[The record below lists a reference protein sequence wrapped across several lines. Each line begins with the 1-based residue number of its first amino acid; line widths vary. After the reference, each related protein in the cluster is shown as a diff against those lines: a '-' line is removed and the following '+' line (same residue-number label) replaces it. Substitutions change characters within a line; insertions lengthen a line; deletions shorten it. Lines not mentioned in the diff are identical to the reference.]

1 MKGVKMI
8 LYRKDIT
15 NKIAEKTGLYK
26 KDIKE
31 MLNAFREIVYEELQE
46 DNTIFIRNLFK
57 IQPVTMNSRLT
68 FVPSTKERR
77 YIEERKTV
85 KMIPSEKLKQII
97 RGENDDTDDDELIAI
112 EKEIAKLQAL
122 QEKLKNRSE

>member
-1 MKGVKMI
+1 
-8 LYRKDIT
+8 
-15 NKIAEKTGLYK
+15 
-26 KDIKE
+26 